1 MAPTFV
7 RGNKLIVLQRP
18 ISRKSNTRR
27 SDQGCEPGDHLL
39 VARRTKNGWLR
50 VRNARSGTMSWVRS
64 SPWLAKF
71 INESASDAVETA
83 HDDGSCE
90 CVGDEDTLTKVA
102 QAIEDDRA
110 DIAERLPAGLLAS
123 ALSLAGM
130 AIVRSNLLD
139 DLDAVV
145 SDAVKGANAAAE
157 AYHARVAD
165 LEFALKQEQLR
176 CQQLQCDLNS
186 SALLRGEAL
195 DREHELEERVG
206 ALERELVEEDQEYQR
221 LLDRS
226 LQTSDMLDAANVRAN
241 EAESEVC
248 RRDKW
253 LEQAKG
259 IIEEYKRRTD

>member
-1 MAPTFV
+1 MAQTFV

-27 SDQGCEPGDHLL
+27 SELGCEPGDHLL

-71 INESASDAVETA
+71 INESSTDAVETD
-83 HDDGSCE
+83 HDAGSCDCCE
-90 CVGDEDTLTKVA
+90 HTLTKVA

-130 AIVRSNLLD
+130 SIVRSNLLD
-139 DLDAVV
+139 DLDVVV

-176 CQQLQCDLNS
+176 CQQLQGDLNS
-186 SALLRGEAL
+186 SALWRSEAL

-226 LQTSDMLDAANVRAN
+226 LKTSDMLDAANVRAS

-253 LEQAKG
+253 LERAKG